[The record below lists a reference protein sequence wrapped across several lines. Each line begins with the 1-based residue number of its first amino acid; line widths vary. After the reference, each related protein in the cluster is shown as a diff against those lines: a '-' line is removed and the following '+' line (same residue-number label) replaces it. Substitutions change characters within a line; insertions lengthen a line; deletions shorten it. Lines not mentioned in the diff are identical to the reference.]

1 MTPQPLTITQAAAL
15 AVEAVDRGREAL
27 LFARLDPLPAARMVV
42 VASPDR
48 ITVESHGSLG
58 DPALD
63 DVARDRALALL
74 GGRLQD
80 GEVELGGTRLYV
92 EVHRP
97 VAELVIVGAGHI
109 SLPLADVGH
118 VLGLKV
124 RVLDDRPEFAQQE
137 RFPDHVDVRHVDF
150 ARAFEGIP
158 IGPLTHVVLVTRGHK
173 YDYECLLQL
182 LRLSVSPRYIG
193 MIGSRR
199 RVRATW
205 VQLLEEGIDRERVA
219 MIRAPVGLDLGAET
233 PGEIAVA
240 VGAEIVREWRGGTG
254 DPLREKERILDR
266 FFKDAEGPDAEG
278 PDNEGPGKEGQS
290 DAGRTDGTPDDLI
303 GAADVPT
310 APRTS
315 PVPGPQT

>member
-1 MTPQPLTITQAAAL
+1 MTQVSLNISQAAAL
-15 AVEAVDRGREAL
+15 AVSAVDDGREAL
-27 LFARLDPLPAARMVV
+27 IFARLDPLPAARMVV

-48 ITVESHGSLG
+48 QTIETHGSL
-58 DPALD
+58 DDAQLD
-63 DVARDRALALL
+63 EIARDRALALL
-74 GGRLQD
+74 AGRIQD
-80 GEVELGGTRLYV
+80 GQVELGSVRLYV

-109 SLPLADVGH
+109 SLPLAEVGH
-118 VLGLKV
+118 VLGLRV
-124 RVLDDRPEFAQQE
+124 RVLDDRPEFARQE

-182 LRLSVSPRYIG
+182 LRLPVAPRYIG

-219 MIRAPVGLDLGAET
+219 SIRAPVGLDLGAET

-266 FFKDAEGPDAEG
+266 FF
-278 PDNEGPGKEGQS
+278 
-290 DAGRTDGTPDDLI
+290 
-303 GAADVPT
+303 ADVDEGASGPT
-310 APRTS
+310 RSAP
-315 PVPGPQT
+315 